1 MNKIGREISELNG
14 AVLSSQLGLNNGVI
28 KGENRKRKV
37 SETQGEE
44 KKETEKRAPVK
55 YIHETS
61 RF

>member
-44 KKETEKRAPVK
+44 KKETEA
-55 YIHETS
+55 
-61 RF
+61 